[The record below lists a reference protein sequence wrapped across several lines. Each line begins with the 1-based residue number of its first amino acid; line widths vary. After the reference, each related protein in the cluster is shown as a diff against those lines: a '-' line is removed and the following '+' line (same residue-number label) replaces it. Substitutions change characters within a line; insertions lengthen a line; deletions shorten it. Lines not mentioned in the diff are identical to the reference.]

1 MLSLTSKCIFAH
13 SSKDFQHSE
22 HSDLIF
28 CRAFDANAD
37 DAHADESA
45 RLVASSDFFVE
56 ERSVVDFGIGTRL
69 SRGVQAMG
77 VVSKF
82 LVVALR
88 DLSEGSVGEMVL
100 YVTVD
105 AKHWA
110 KAHFPHASNSRLRE
124 KSYTIV
130 ESTTHSLA
138 IDVQSHNSRNIGT
151 LFVSNSN
158 GTYFVESLKNTHR
171 SDAGYV
177 DFEDL
182 VNIEGVGLANYIQN
196 AREIDGGSSSALKL
210 KTLITYDDGSSW
222 APLTPPPRD
231 MHERPYACDVKDIKT
246 CALHLHS
253 VSNPHNFGRVFS
265 STAPGF
271 VLGVGSVGEYLLD
284 YGQSDT
290 FFSKDAGETWKQVRH
305 GAHKYEFGDQGNI
318 MVIMNDEEPDNHM
331 RYSIDS
337 GDTWYVLVS

>member
-1 MLSLTSKCIFAH
+1 
-13 SSKDFQHSE
+13 
-22 HSDLIF
+22 
-28 CRAFDANAD
+28 
-37 DAHADESA
+37 
-45 RLVASSDFFVE
+45 
-56 ERSVVDFGIGTRL
+56 
-69 SRGVQAMG
+69 MG

-82 LVVALR
+82 LVVALK
-88 DLSEGSVGEMVL
+88 DLSEGSTGEMVL

-105 AKHWA
+105 ARNWA

-138 IDVQSHNSRNIGT
+138 IDVQSHNSINIGT

-158 GTYFVESLKNTHR
+158 GTYFVESLKDTHR

-196 AREIDGGSSSALKL
+196 AREIDGGSSSVLKL
-210 KTLITYDDGSSW
+210 KTVITYADGSSW
-222 APLTPPPRD
+222 APLKPPPRD
-231 MHERPYACDVKDIKT
+231 MHERPYSCDVKDIRT

-253 VSNPHNFGRVFS
+253 VSMPHNFGRVFS

-271 VLGVGSVGEYLLD
+271 VLGVGSVGDYLQD
-284 YGQSDT
+284 YEQSDT
-290 FFSKDAGETWKQVRH
+290 YFSHDAGETWKQVRH
-305 GAHKYEFGDQGNI
+305 GSHKYEFGDQGNI
-318 MVIMNDEEPDNHM
+318 MVIMNDREPDNHL

-337 GDTWYVLVS
+337 GETWCVLIP